1 MKLYIRN
8 MACESCKVVVRES
21 LIHIGIQPV
30 HVELGEAEIKGRIP
44 EKKKNAFDQLIKKAG
59 LQLVETKSG
68 VLADQIKAIIT
79 EYINN
84 KKNIKVN
91 LSNYL
96 SKKLDYDYAYL
107 SNYFST
113 MQAST
118 IEQFSI
124 SLKIEKI
131 KELLVLEDHTLAE
144 IAKMMDYS
152 SASHL
157 SWQFKKVTG
166 LPASHFK
173 KLKNIRRKTIQSL

>member
-8 MACESCKVVVRES
+8 MACESCKVVVRHA
-21 LIHIGIQPV
+21 LKQIGVEPV
-30 HVELGEAEIKGRIP
+30 KVELGEAEIKGLIS
-44 EKKKNAFDQLIKKAG
+44 EKKKRAFDSAIKKAG
-59 LQLVETKSG
+59 LQLVESKSG
-68 VLADQIKAIIT
+68 VLIDEIKAIVA

-91 LSNYL
+91 LSDYL
-96 SKKLDYDYAYL
+96 SKKLNYDYAYL

-131 KELLVLEDHTLAE
+131 KELLLLEDHTLTE
-144 IAKMMDYS
+144 IAKLLDYS
-152 SASHL
+152 SAAHL
-157 SWQFKKVTG
+157 SAQFKKVVG
-166 LPASHFK
+166 LPASHFR
-173 KLKNIRRKTIQSL
+173 KLKIIRRNTIQSL